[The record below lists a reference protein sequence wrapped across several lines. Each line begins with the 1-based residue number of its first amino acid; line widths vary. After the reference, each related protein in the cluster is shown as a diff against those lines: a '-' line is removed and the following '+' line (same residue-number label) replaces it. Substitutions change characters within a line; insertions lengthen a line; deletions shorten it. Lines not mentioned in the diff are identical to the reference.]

1 MHEDSS
7 PSLREASGPAQ
18 SNAGFSSSDSSGF
31 LASLA
36 EEYSMSP
43 AAVPALPMPT
53 SETKDAGAFIASD
66 WHALKGTDQKDLT
79 FVKNP
84 LDSAGDIVLQM
95 EYPKGSYSGSDSGG
109 VGGLQLAVYGEGQNR
124 AILSYE
130 VGFNKGFDFVKGG
143 KLPGLYGGDTNAH
156 CTGGQNSET
165 CFSLR
170 LMWRQDG
177 QGEVYAYIPTYPKF
191 CSESAGSKSV
201 YCHSD
206 GFGISIHRGA
216 FAFKAGSWTQV
227 TQVVI
232 LNSEPDLANGYLA
245 LYAGEKLAI
254 ELTDVV
260 FRVNTTVTATAMMFS
275 TFFGGSSADYAA
287 TADCWSYFR
296 NFQFFSGDEASSDQG
311 AAVKASYG
319 D

>member
-130 VGFNKGFDFVKGG
+130 VRTFQ
-143 KLPGLYGGDTNAH
+143 LSL
-156 CTGGQNSET
+156 S
-165 CFSLR
+165 FSWRVAADPCLAGR
-170 LMWRQDG
+170 LQ
-177 QGEVYAYIPTYPKF
+177 
-191 CSESAGSKSV
+191 
-201 YCHSD
+201 
-206 GFGISIHRGA
+206 
-216 FAFKAGSWTQV
+216 
-227 TQVVI
+227 
-232 LNSEPDLANGYLA
+232 
-245 LYAGEKLAI
+245 
-254 ELTDVV
+254 
-260 FRVNTTVTATAMMFS
+260 
-275 TFFGGSSADYAA
+275 
-287 TADCWSYFR
+287 
-296 NFQFFSGDEASSDQG
+296 
-311 AAVKASYG
+311 
-319 D
+319 